1 MKKILELLK
10 IADDN
15 YDQILNYLKEN
26 KIGKTRY
33 QLLAYLL
40 GLLVV
45 ISPIIVL
52 ITLFIYHHLVYLL
65 GLLIVIFLMLGFY
78 LADYFFMKMLQADY
92 QELKQIKIKP
102 ILLRNLMLY
111 LAVGII
117 VYLFYYVIARMI
129 L

>member
-15 YDQILNYLKEN
+15 YDQIFTYLKEN

-65 GLLIVIFLMLGFY
+65 GLLIIIFLMLGFY
-78 LADYFFMKMLQADY
+78 LADYFFIRMLQTDY

>member
-1 MKKILELLK
+1 MKKLIELFK

-15 YDQILNYLKEN
+15 YNQLFIYLKEN
-26 KIGKTRY
+26 KIGKTKY

-40 GLLVV
+40 GILVV
-45 ISPIIVL
+45 ISPIIIL
-52 ITLFIYHHLVYLL
+52 ITLFIYHQLVYLL

-78 LADYFFMKMLQADY
+78 LADYFFIRMLPADY
-92 QELKQIKIKP
+92 QELKQIKTKA

-111 LAVGII
+111 LTVGII
-117 VYLFYYVIARMI
+117 VYIFYYVIARMI

>member
-1 MKKILELLK
+1 MKKLIELFK

-15 YDQILNYLKEN
+15 YNQLFIYLKEN
-26 KIGKTRY
+26 KIGKTKY

-45 ISPIIVL
+45 ISPIIIL
-52 ITLFIYHHLVYLL
+52 ITLFIYHQLVYLL

-78 LADYFFMKMLQADY
+78 LADYFFIRMLQADY
-92 QELKQIKIKP
+92 QELKQIKTKA

-111 LAVGII
+111 FAVGII
-117 VYLFYYVIARMI
+117 VYIFYYVIVRMI

>member
-15 YDQILNYLKEN
+15 YDQIFTYLKEN

-78 LADYFFMKMLQADY
+78 LADYFFIRMLQTDY

>member
-26 KIGKTRY
+26 KIGKKKY

-78 LADYFFMKMLQADY
+78 LADYFFIRMLQADY

-102 ILLRNLMLY
+102 ILLRNLILY

>member
-1 MKKILELLK
+1 MKKLIELLK

-15 YDQILNYLKEN
+15 YNQLFIYLKEN
-26 KIGKTRY
+26 KIGKTKY

-45 ISPIIVL
+45 ISPIIIL
-52 ITLFIYHHLVYLL
+52 ITLFIYHQLVYLL

-78 LADYFFMKMLQADY
+78 LADYFFIRMLQADY
-92 QELKQIKIKP
+92 QELKQIKTKA
-102 ILLRNLMLY
+102 ILLRNFMLY
-111 LAVGII
+111 FAVGII
-117 VYLFYYVIARMI
+117 VYIFYYVIVWMI

>member
-1 MKKILELLK
+1 M
-10 IADDN
+10 
-15 YDQILNYLKEN
+15 
-26 KIGKTRY
+26 R
-33 QLLAYLL
+33 
-40 GLLVV
+40 
-45 ISPIIVL
+45 
-52 ITLFIYHHLVYLL
+52 
-65 GLLIVIFLMLGFY
+65 
-78 LADYFFMKMLQADY
+78 MLQADY